1 MRLGYSLF
9 IALRYLGSRRR
20 KGLSFNTLVSI
31 GGVALG
37 VCTLLVVLA
46 VMSGFHQ
53 DLQEKILGVNAHVVV
68 LGAQGPLQN
77 YQALAQALRQRPQV
91 LSASPFVLG
100 QVMLARGGAAQ
111 GVYLRGVLPSEAQ
124 AEMGRF
130 MKEGSLSAL
139 AQRHEGLAGIVL
151 GRELALRL
159 GAFQG
164 DVLRLLSPRMELG
177 PLGMLPKVREFR
189 VAGVFEVGMFE
200 YDSNLALVSLQ
211 AAQEFFGLGD
221 RVTGL
226 QLRLRDIYQAPQLAR
241 TLQEQLGYTVVV
253 RDWVQMNR
261 SLFAA
266 LKLEKLAMF
275 VILVLII
282 LVAAFNIVSTL
293 MMTVLQKERDI
304 AILRAMG
311 ASRRGI
317 MGGLH
322 APGPAHRP
330 GGHGHRA
337 CRGAGPELSPG
348 CLPADKAPP

>member
-1 MRLGYSLF
+1 
-9 IALRYLGSRRR
+9 
-20 KGLSFNTLVSI
+20 
-31 GGVALG
+31 
-37 VCTLLVVLA
+37 
-46 VMSGFHQ
+46 
-53 DLQEKILGVNAHVVV
+53 
-68 LGAQGPLQN
+68 
-77 YQALAQALRQRPQV
+77 
-91 LSASPFVLG
+91 
-100 QVMLARGGAAQ
+100 
-111 GVYLRGVLPSEAQ
+111 
-124 AEMGRF
+124 MGRF

-317 MGGLH
+317 MGVFMLQGLLIGLVGT
-322 APGPAHRP
+322 AIGLA
-330 GGHGHRA
+330 GGLG
-337 CRGAGPELSPG
+337 LSYLLDAYQLIKLPPDVYYLSH
-348 CLPADKAPP
+348 LPARINVGDFLLVSASALLIAFLATLWPAWQAASTSPIEPLRYE